1 MVTFA
6 SYPIKLCPFRSS
18 VWHTSITL
26 VMLPSICAGED
37 AEPVQK
43 GGLNRE
49 DSATV
54 REHAHAAPEEAP
66 VWAKIPGL

>member
-1 MVTFA
+1 
-6 SYPIKLCPFRSS
+6 
-18 VWHTSITL
+18 
-26 VMLPSICAGED
+26 MLPSICAGED